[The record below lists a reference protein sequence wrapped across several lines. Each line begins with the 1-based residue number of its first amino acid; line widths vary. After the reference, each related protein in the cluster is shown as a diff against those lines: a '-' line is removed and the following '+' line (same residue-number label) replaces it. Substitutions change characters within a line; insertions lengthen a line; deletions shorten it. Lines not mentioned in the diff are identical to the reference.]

1 MSKKKNKFIP
11 ELRFPEFKNEGEWE
25 YVYGDELFEPISN
38 KDHDSDLPILA
49 ITQEQGAVPR
59 DMINYHVSVTEKS
72 IESYKVVE
80 IGDFIISL
88 RSFQG
93 GIEYSNY
100 LGLCSPAYIV
110 LRKKEDVIN
119 DFYRHYFKSYPFIQ
133 DLNKNLEGIRDGK
146 MISYKQF
153 SEILIPKPK
162 IKEQVKIAA
171 CLSSLDEVISAYN
184 EKLELLKDHKKG
196 LMQNL
201 FPQVGEK
208 VPKYRFPEFVNN
220 GEWLEKDLGEI
231 AKLKTIKNKDNVV
244 TRVLTNSAANGIVDQ
259 RDFFDR
265 EIVTESNLEGYYI
278 VENGDFVYNPRI
290 STVAPVGPISVNKT
304 GIGVMSPLYTVFRFN
319 TDNIDFFE
327 QYFKTDLWYS
337 SLRSISNSGA
347 RHDRMNISLN
357 AFFHLPLLSPN
368 SEEQQKIVSCLSALD
383 ELILAQAEKLE
394 LLKQHKIGLIQDLF
408 PKMID

>member
-1 MSKKKNKFIP
+1 
-11 ELRFPEFKNEGEWE
+11 
-25 YVYGDELFEPISN
+25 
-38 KDHDSDLPILA
+38 
-49 ITQEQGAVPR
+49 
-59 DMINYHVSVTEKS
+59 
-72 IESYKVVE
+72 
-80 IGDFIISL
+80 
-88 RSFQG
+88 
-93 GIEYSNY
+93 
-100 LGLCSPAYIV
+100 
-110 LRKKEDVIN
+110 
-119 DFYRHYFKSYPFIQ
+119 
-133 DLNKNLEGIRDGK
+133 
-146 MISYKQF
+146 
-153 SEILIPKPK
+153 
-162 IKEQVKIAA
+162 
-171 CLSSLDEVISAYN
+171 
-184 EKLELLKDHKKG
+184 LLKDHKKG